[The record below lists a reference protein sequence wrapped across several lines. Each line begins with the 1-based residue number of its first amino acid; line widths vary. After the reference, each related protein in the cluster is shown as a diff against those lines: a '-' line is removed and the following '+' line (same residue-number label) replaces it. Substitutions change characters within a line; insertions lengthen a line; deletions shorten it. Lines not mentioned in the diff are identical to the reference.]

1 MNPRYDVVITGG
13 GAIGSA
19 VAAFLAMA
27 PDFAGSVLVVEK
39 DPSYAKCS
47 TTLSA
52 GSIRQQFSTPV
63 NIAMSR
69 FGADFLKHVD
79 THLAVAGEAPD
90 IGFVEGGYLFLAT
103 ARGLAA
109 LEANHRVQRAQG
121 ADVVLLDPAA
131 LAARFPW
138 LDIEGLAAGSL
149 GLRDEGWFDPYAL
162 LQAYRRK
169 ARSLGVTYVADSV
182 VDLALS
188 GGARTGRRVVAAML
202 ASGQRVACGTLVD
215 AAGIRAADIAAMAGL
230 VLPVRPRK
238 RMVYVFDCRSPV
250 PGLPL
255 VIHPNGVWVRPESGQ
270 FICGVSPPAAEDP
283 DCDDFEIDYRW
294 FEELIWP
301 TLAARIPAFA
311 AIKQTSAWAGHYA
324 YNLFDQNAV
333 LGRHPEIANFLF
345 ANGFSGHGLQ
355 QSPAVGRGLAE
366 LIVHG
371 AYRSLD
377 LSALGYARI
386 PENRPVRE
394 QAVV

>member
-1 MNPRYDVVITGG
+1 MKPRYDVVIVGG

-19 VAAFLAMA
+19 IAAFLAMA
-27 PDFAGSVLVVEK
+27 PDFDGSVLVVEK

-63 NIAMSR
+63 NIAISR
-69 FGADFLKHVD
+69 FGIDFLKHVD
-79 THLAVAGEAPD
+79 AHLAVDGEAPD

-103 ARGLAA
+103 ARGLAT
-109 LEANHRVQRAQG
+109 LEANHRVQRAEC

-138 LDIEGLAAGSL
+138 LATEGLAAGSL

-169 ARSLGVTYVADSV
+169 ARSRGVAYVADTV
-182 VDLALS
+182 VDLDLA
-188 GGARTGRRVVAAML
+188 GRRVAEVVL

-215 AAGIRAADIAAMAGL
+215 AAGIRAADIATMAGL

-238 RMVYVFDCRSPV
+238 RIVYVFDCRSPV

-255 VIHPNGVWVRPESGQ
+255 LIHPNGVWVRPESGQ
-270 FICGVSPPAAEDP
+270 FICGVSPPAEDDP

-301 TLAARIPAFA
+301 TLAARIPAFE
-311 AIKQTSAWAGHYA
+311 AIKQTRAWAGHYA
-324 YNLFDQNAV
+324 HNLFDQNAV

-377 LSALGYARI
+377 LSALDYARI